1 MNSAIHKSSYNNL
14 SSIMLHWLM
23 PMPSRLTENM
33 TGMEWLDQNMTV
45 TWSIDPRIL
54 SSEIIRAA
62 IFSACQ
68 ESKFHYEGYVSHPC
82 HKNPSCILK
91 PKLNFQYCS
100 AYCLTYASMWYN
112 SKNKTWWHSQL
123 LSLILYCITCPT
135 FWGPMPSNAP
145 NSSKLHNKEH
155 TQT

>member
-1 MNSAIHKSSYNNL
+1 MVPLLQLLNVILKMNDALHLHRQVNISMNSAIHKSSYNNF
-14 SSIMLHWLM
+14 SSIMLNWLK
-23 PMPSRLTENM
+23 PMPLRLTENM

-68 ESKFHYEGYVSHPC
+68 ESKLHYEGYVSHPC

-91 PKLNFQYCS
+91 PKLNFSIAQHI
-100 AYCLTYASMWYN
+100 A
-112 SKNKTWWHSQL
+112 
-123 LSLILYCITCPT
+123 
-135 FWGPMPSNAP
+135 
-145 NSSKLHNKEH
+145 
-155 TQT
+155 